1 VLDEVLDAAGG
12 DVGAVPAAFDAARR
26 ADAQALYEIDRKAY
40 SFFRR
45 RGPFDPDFLQLL
57 SHVLLGTILSKILP
71 FLYGARPALL
81 TLGSRTPYSKILGA
95 VTRDAAITAALVL
108 AALFFAAA
116 RTAGMI

>member
-12 DVGAVPAAFDAARR
+12 DVAAVPAAFDAARR

-57 SHVLLGTILSKILP
+57 SHVLLGTVLSKIIP

-95 VTRDAAITAALVL
+95 VTRDAALTAAIVL
-108 AALFFAAA
+108 GGLLFAAA
-116 RTAGMI
+116 RTAGLI